1 MLYVYTVKEIFM
13 SVTPFY
19 QSNTAFYSFELVE
32 TGDALID
39 ELVFKFKWPKKLEV
53 VLTSEMLMSGSS
65 AIADFTQSLKV
76 PINSPE
82 TDEFVFVCRFMNK
95 VALHKDGV
103 HIRYLDKHGG
113 EFQRWNCEE
122 WVAEPSKMLS
132 VLRSIISMC

>member
-1 MLYVYTVKEIFM
+1 M
-13 SVTPFY
+13 SVKPFY

-32 TGDALID
+32 TGGELID

-65 AIADFTQSLKV
+65 AIVDFTQSLKV

-95 VALHKDGV
+95 VAFHKDGV

-132 VLRSIISMC
+132 VIRSIISMC